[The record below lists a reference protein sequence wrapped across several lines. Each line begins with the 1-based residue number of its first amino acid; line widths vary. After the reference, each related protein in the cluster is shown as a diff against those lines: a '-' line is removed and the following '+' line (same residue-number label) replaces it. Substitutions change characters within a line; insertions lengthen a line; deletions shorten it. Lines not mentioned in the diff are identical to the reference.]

1 MIWTPHATVA
11 VVVEEDNRYLLVE
24 EISHGERVYNQPA
37 GHIEEDESIF
47 DAAIRETLEETGWIV
62 NLESVV
68 GLYTYKAPSNGVT
81 YYRICF
87 AAKAVEKVSDKLDS
101 DIISEHWL
109 TYDEIVTKYQQL
121 RSPLVKT
128 CIDDFRENKRY
139 PLDLIYESVADLG

>member
-11 VVVEEDNRYLLVE
+11 VVVKKDDRYLLVK
-24 EISHGERVYNQPA
+24 ERSNGNIVFNQPA

-47 DAAIRETLEETGWIV
+47 DAAIRETVEESGWEV
-62 NLESVV
+62 ELKSVV

-87 AAKAVEKVSDKLDS
+87 AAEAIKKVTDALDK

-109 TYDEIVTKYQQL
+109 DYDEISQLSDQL

-128 CIDDFRENKRY
+128 CIDDYRANQSY
-139 PLDLIYESVADLG
+139 PLSLINESYHLN

>member
-11 VVVEEDNRYLLVE
+11 VVVEKEGRYLLVKE
-24 EISHGERVYNQPA
+24 LSNGDVVYNQPA

-47 DAAIRETLEETGWIV
+47 DAAIRETLEESGWEVELKSIT
-62 NLESVV
+62 

-87 AAKAVEKVSDKLDS
+87 EAKAIRKVTDALDS
-101 DIISEHWL
+101 DILSEHWFS
-109 TYDEIVTKYQQL
+109 YDEINQLENKL

-128 CIDDFRENKRY
+128 CIDDFRSNKRY
-139 PLDLIYESVADLG
+139 PLSLINESAFIA